1 MLSFEEWLLQE
12 GKCGNMDKDG
22 PKDKKEDKKEDKED
36 KKSNG
41 EDCECDCEGDSCE
54 DGDCTGCKECDCD
67 CEKDSKDKDDKDDKD
82 HDHDGLTEKQK
93 KLPKGLRDAIL
104 KKKKAKKGK

>member
-22 PKDKKEDKKEDKED
+22 PKDKKEDKKDKKEDKEED
-36 KKSNG
+36 KKSSG
-41 EDCECDCEGDSCE
+41 EDCDCDCECDSCD
-54 DGDCTGCKECDCD
+54 DGDCNDCKECDCD
-67 CEKDSKDKDDKDDKD
+67 CEDESKDKDDKES
-82 HDHDGLTEKQK
+82 DGLTEKQK